1 MIEAIKEV
9 LVAVTMYAM
18 CFFILPVL
26 MHKALYIFAKIT
38 YKKAH
43 KPVKKITNVREKYV
57 VVYDIDWK
65 NKTLQ
70 EGQAEK
76 LLMRKILGGI

>member
-1 MIEAIKEV
+1 MIETIKEV

-43 KPVKKITNVREKYV
+43 KPVKKITNVKEKYV

-70 EGQAEK
+70 EGQAER
-76 LLMRKILGGI
+76 LLMKNILGGI

>member
-1 MIEAIKEV
+1 MIETIKEV

-70 EGQAEK
+70 EGQAER
-76 LLMRKILGGI
+76 LLMKNILGGI

>member
-1 MIEAIKEV
+1 MREV
-9 LVAVTMYAM
+9 IITTLILFAFLFAV
-18 CFFILPVL
+18 PVL
-26 MHKALYIFAKIT
+26 MHKILYIFAKVT
-38 YKKAH
+38 YKRAH
-43 KPVKKITNVREKYV
+43 KPVKKITNVRQKYV

-76 LLMRKILGGI
+76 LLMKKIILGGI

>member
-1 MIEAIKEV
+1 MKEV
-9 LVAVTMYAM
+9 IITTL
-18 CFFILPVL
+18 ILFAFLFVIPVL
-26 MHKALYIFAKIT
+26 MHKILYIFAKVT
-38 YKKAH
+38 YRAH
-43 KPVKKITNVREKYV
+43 KPVKKITNVRQKYV

-76 LLMRKILGGI
+76 LLMKRIIGGI